1 MICIFTCFIAQNFG
15 PQSFNLFE
23 EVVRVL
29 PPRSLNCHC
38 SRHPA
43 QYRRDSETDE
53 CKLNGGS
60 QKWAEQGSHQVW
72 RQAIK
77 SVTLEGFDWWN
88 RLFFT
93 RSKMFS
99 SASLTPHFCRLPP
112 WQSWSPQVQ
121 QTLKPQ
127 TPVKIEVKQA
137 RCSKGEICISKR
149 RKTWLIPLLAPI
161 SKVHWLDWCSA
172 KN

>member
-1 MICIFTCFIAQNFG
+1 MICIFTCFTAQNFG

-23 EVVRVL
+23 EIVRVL

-77 SVTLEGFDWWN
+77 SVTLEGFDED
-88 RLFFT
+88 LIEET
-93 RSKMFS
+93 DYFS
-99 SASLTPHFCRLPP
+99 QGVKSLTPHFCRLPP

-127 TPVKIEVKQA
+127 TPVKIEVEQA
-137 RCSKGEICISKR
+137 RCSKR
-149 RKTWLIPLLAPI
+149 RNLHFKEEENLADPAFGP
-161 SKVHWLDWCSA
+161 H
-172 KN
+172 

>member
-77 SVTLEGFDWWN
+77 SVTLEGFDWRN

-99 SASLTPHFCRLPP
+99 SHAPLLPTSTLTKLVTSRPADSKTSDTCEN
-112 WQSWSPQVQ
+112 WS
-121 QTLKPQ
+121 QTSQML
-127 TPVKIEVKQA
+127 
-137 RCSKGEICISKR
+137 KR
-149 RKTWLIPLLAPI
+149 RNLHFKEKENLADPAFGP
-161 SKVHWLDWCSA
+161 H
-172 KN
+172 